1 MMAVLAEKDVD
12 ATIAADWASIREK
25 YKEEAP
31 ETPEPSEVTTEKA
44 DDGKPVE
51 AKPERARD
59 ETGKFI
65 EQPKEP
71 QEAKESKAQAKPVEK
86 AAETATTA
94 EPEPQT
100 PVDATQPQR
109 DLNRAPSTW
118 KPTARADWD
127 KLPPTV
133 RAEIHRREAD
143 FLNGQSQLLPDA
155 QFGRS
160 MRQVV
165 DPYRLLIEAEGA
177 TPERAVADIMRT
189 AAILRMGTRE
199 QKYAAFAQAAQ
210 QYGVDLRA
218 FTQTNESGQPQV
230 PQNFQDPRVDQLL
243 VHLNNQETQ
252 RQHQE
257 QSTLESVVTDWM
269 NEADAQGQP
278 LRPYLGDVMT
288 EMQAL
293 VPQIRQAKPGLAQA
307 QVLQEAYERATWG
320 NPEVRALL
328 QTKQQTDL
336 DAQRRTENQ
345 GRVRDA
351 KKAASVN
358 VARRASSPSPAKP
371 GSLEETISNTAREL
385 GLIS

>member
-31 ETPEPSEVTTEKA
+31 EIPEPQEEAAPEKS
-44 DDGKPVE
+44 VE
-51 AKPERARD
+51 TKPERARD
-59 ETGKFI
+59 ETGKFV
-65 EQPKEP
+65 EQPKE
-71 QEAKESKAQAKPVEK
+71 AKETKVEVKPSEK
-86 AAETATTA
+86 AVETAATA
-94 EPEPQT
+94 ESEPPT
-100 PVDATQPQR
+100 TTETTQPQR

-118 KPTARADWD
+118 KPTARVEWE
-127 KLPPTV
+127 KLPAPV

-189 AAILRMGTRE
+189 AAILRMGTPQ

-210 QYGVDLRA
+210 QHGVDLRA
-218 FTQTNESGQPQV
+218 FTQQNESGQPQI
-230 PQNFQDPRVDQLL
+230 PQVLQDPRVDQLL
-243 VHLNNQETQ
+243 AHMNNQETQ

-257 QSTLESVVTDWM
+257 QSTLESIVTDWM
-269 NEADAQGQP
+269 NEADPQGKP

-293 VPQIRQAKPGLAQA
+293 VPQIRQAKPALAQA

>member
-1 MMAVLAEKDVD
+1 MMAVLAEKDID
-12 ATIAADWASIREK
+12 TTMAADWATIREK
-25 YKEEAP
+25 YKEEEPESPEPEQAAP
-31 ETPEPSEVTTEKA
+31 EKAEVE
-44 DDGKPVE
+44 
-51 AKPERARD
+51 KPERARD
-59 ETGKFI
+59 ETGKFV
-65 EQPKEP
+65 EQPKEAKP
-71 QEAKESKAQAKPVEK
+71 EVKAEAKSVEK
-86 AAETATTA
+86 AVETTA
-94 EPEPQT
+94 EPEPQAT
-100 PVDATQPQR
+100 LETTQPQR

-118 KPTARADWD
+118 KPTARVEWE
-127 KLPPTV
+127 KLPAPV
-133 RAEIHRREAD
+133 RAEIHRREQD
-143 FLNGQSQLLPDA
+143 FLNGQREILPDA
-155 QFGRS
+155 QFGKS
-160 MRQVV
+160 MRQVI

-189 AAILRMGTRE
+189 AAILRMGTIA

-218 FTQTNESGQPQV
+218 FTQQNESGQPQI
-230 PQNFQDPRVDQLL
+230 PQTLQDPRVDQLL
-243 VHLNNQETQ
+243 AHLTNQETQ

-257 QSTLESVVTDWM
+257 QSTLESIVTDWM

-293 VPQIRQAKPGLAQA
+293 VPQIRQAKPGLSQA

-336 DAQRRTENQ
+336 DAQRRTDNQ

-358 VARRASSPSPAKP
+358 VARRASTPSPVKP

>member
-1 MMAVLAEKDVD
+1 MMAVLAEKDID
-12 ATIAADWASIREK
+12 TTMAADWATIREK
-25 YKEEAP
+25 YKEEEPESPESEPEAP
-31 ETPEPSEVTTEKA
+31 E
-44 DDGKPVE
+44 KPLE

-59 ETGKFI
+59 ETGKFV
-65 EQPKEP
+65 EQPKETKP
-71 QEAKESKAQAKPVEK
+71 EVKTEAKPVEK
-86 AAETATTA
+86 AVETAS
-94 EPEPQT
+94 EPEPQAAIET
-100 PVDATQPQR
+100 SQSQR

-118 KPTARADWD
+118 KPTARVEWE
-127 KLPPTV
+127 KLPAPV
-133 RAEIHRREAD
+133 RAEIHRREQD
-143 FLNGQSQLLPDA
+143 FLNGQREILPDA
-155 QFGRS
+155 QFGKS
-160 MRQVV
+160 MRQVI

-189 AAILRMGTRE
+189 AAILRMGTPQ

-218 FTQTNESGQPQV
+218 FNQTSESGQPQI
-230 PQNFQDPRVDQLL
+230 PQTFQDPRVDQLL
-243 VHLNNQETQ
+243 AHLTNQETQ

-257 QSTLESVVTDWM
+257 QSTLESIVTDWM

-293 VPQIRQAKPGLAQA
+293 VPQIRQAKPALAQA

-336 DAQRRTENQ
+336 DAQRRTDNQ